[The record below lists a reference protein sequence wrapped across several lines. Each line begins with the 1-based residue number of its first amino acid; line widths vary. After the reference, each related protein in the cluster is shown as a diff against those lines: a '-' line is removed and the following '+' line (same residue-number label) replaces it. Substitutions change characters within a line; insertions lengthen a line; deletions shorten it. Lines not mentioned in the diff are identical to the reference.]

1 MTAEEKRFQ
10 RRRNLGTIAMNLK
23 VIWDMSAQQ
32 TIGSIEEI
40 GVE

>member
-1 MTAEEKRFQ
+1 M
-10 RRRNLGTIAMNLK
+10 GTIAMNLK